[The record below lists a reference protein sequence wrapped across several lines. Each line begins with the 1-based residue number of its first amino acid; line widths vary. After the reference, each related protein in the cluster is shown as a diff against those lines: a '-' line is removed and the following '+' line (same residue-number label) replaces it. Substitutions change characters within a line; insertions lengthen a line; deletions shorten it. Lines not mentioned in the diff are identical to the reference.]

1 MSKNSKKT
9 INVRTHNPFEIYNHP
24 NNHKEEFAGDLDS
37 KPKDIVTNK
46 NKNQQSNKKNNTI
59 ER

>member
-24 NNHKEEFAGDLDS
+24 NNHKEEFATDLDS
-37 KPKDIVTNK
+37 KPKNIVTNK
-46 NKNQQSNKKNNTI
+46 NKNQQSNKNK
-59 ER
+59 